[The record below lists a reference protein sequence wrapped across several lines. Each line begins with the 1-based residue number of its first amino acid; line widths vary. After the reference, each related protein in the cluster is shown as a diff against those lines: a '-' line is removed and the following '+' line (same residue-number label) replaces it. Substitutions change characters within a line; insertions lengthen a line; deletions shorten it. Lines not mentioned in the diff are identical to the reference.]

1 VCLPKLFIVFFTADS
16 LPQIH
21 FIEDY
26 TIFTIVAAMSMKIH
40 VKISIQPD
48 QSDEVEKN
56 IFGVNLPNA
65 LFSPTQHDG
74 RR

>member
-1 VCLPKLFIVFFTADS
+1 MCLPKLFIVFFTADS
-16 LPQIH
+16 LPR

-74 RR
+74 C